1 MKKEA
6 GITLISLVITVIIL
20 IILAGISI
28 NMILGEDRLIK
39 RAQQAKLDTINATIE
54 SEEKLNVLVDE
65 MNKQLLGENGE
76 EILTVEK
83 VKNNGNYVQG
93 NTQIKDN
100 KGNKVVIP
108 DGFKIAEDSGL
119 NVSEGIVIEDN
130 EATMDGNGNLRGN
143 QFVWVP
149 VSNLG
154 ADESNQI
161 IKTDG
166 TKVQITLGRYSF
178 SDDGS
183 ETLVQKAENYI
194 EETLVPNYFKELTIA
209 RISNGIS
216 GLNGNNT
223 TAKDLKGFIDS
234 VEQNGGYYIAR
245 YEASYRDGTK
255 PYSKVS
261 LTATTSSTQTDGKLW
276 NNITQVKA
284 AEVSRVMYRNLN
296 FTTDLINSYAWDTAI
311 SYIQKCSENTN
322 YSKQNPISTSI
333 VNTGKNGDEVCKI
346 HDMASNML
354 EWTTEYST
362 FKNSSYAYP
371 CVYRG
376 GIYGVDVSTAGGR
389 IDNITSY
396 ASENV
401 SFRVMLYM

>member
-1 MKKEA
+1 M
-6 GITLISLVITVIIL
+6 
-20 IILAGISI
+20 
-28 NMILGEDRLIK
+28 
-39 RAQQAKLDTINATIE
+39 
-54 SEEKLNVLVDE
+54 
-65 MNKQLLGENGE
+65 
-76 EILTVEK
+76 EI
-83 VKNNGNYVQG
+83 
-93 NTQIKDN
+93 
-100 KGNKVVIP
+100 
-108 DGFKIAEDSGL
+108 
-119 NVSEGIVIEDN
+119 
-130 EATMDGNGNLRGN
+130 NLRGN

-149 VSNLG
+149 ASNLG

-166 TKVQITLGRYSF
+166 TKVQIILGRYSF
-178 SDDGS
+178 ADDGS